1 MADTTSTTS
10 FRADISQLKSAMQ
23 AAQKQVAL
31 ANSEFKKATAGLD
44 NWSQSAKGLEA
55 KLKQLDSVLGA
66 QKTKLELL
74 KEEYEKTTRE
84 YGENSAAAMRV
95 KTAMNNQEAAI
106 AKTEKEIEDYNAELQ
121 KAEKYGDGFEESLEE
136 MNDASQT
143 ASDGFTVMKAALANL
158 VADGI
163 RAAISAM
170 KDLAKQTL
178 EAGMN
183 FEQGMAQVAAVSGA
197 SGEELEAL
205 TEKAKEMG
213 ATTKFSATESAEAF
227 NYMAMA
233 GWKTEDMI
241 NGIEGVM
248 SLAAA
253 SGADL
258 ATTSDI
264 VTDAL
269 TAMGYQAGDAGRLA
283 DVMAAASSNANTNV
297 EMMGAT
303 FQYAAPIV
311 GALGYSMEDTA
322 VQIGLMANAGIKGQ
336 KAGTALRSILSRLS
350 APPKECAE
358 AMEYLG
364 ISMTDS
370 EGKMKS
376 LDEVMN
382 ELRGRFANMNETQQ
396 TAYAKMIAGQEA
408 MSGLLAIVNA
418 APADYQK
425 LTAAVR
431 DSEGA
436 AASMANT
443 MNDTVEGQL
452 TLLKSQIEGIELQ
465 IYEKLVPSLRAGL
478 DKISETLSGIDW
490 DGVGQKLGDIAKQ
503 ALEFSI
509 KIIDNSEGIIQ
520 VLKSIGTVL
529 VATFVVSKISS
540 FANGIIAMV
549 KTFQALKAATDIA
562 TTSQLLLNA
571 AQAATPVGLVAAAVA
586 GLAAGMIYLA
596 SKNKEAEYSFETLN
610 DAEQAM
616 IDKTYE
622 LGAAYDE
629 VTAKRNEATEAVE
642 GEFSHYA
649 ELADELDQLVDAN
662 GNVKAGYEDRVNFI
676 VTTLNQAVGTE
687 LALVDGVI
695 ENYKEE
701 KEAIDALIESKKAE
715 AILSANQEKYNE
727 AVKGQDEALK
737 NLLATQGVYK
747 QNQAELKQLE
757 AEKAKLDSMSIDDY
771 IKQNNLMG
779 QAAQAADMFAE
790 EQENLNKKIAETKG
804 AIGESRFAMAE
815 AEKTY
820 VGFESTIQNYEG
832 LSAAIISGDSA
843 KISAA
848 LLNMQNDFITAETGT
863 KKTLEAQLADFE
875 EQYALMKDAVNDGSG
890 LVTDEMVQDMADMVE
905 AAKKELDKA
914 PSEFSSSAD
923 AAMKAYGDAAGSQTN
938 QTYVSGQAGLIRNA
952 ANDGLK
958 TNGAEKTAG
967 NNFAQGYGDGI
978 LANTP
983 YARTSAASMGTGS
996 VNSLNDSIDSH
1007 SPSRITTTSGEN
1019 FGQGFINGMDNKM
1032 SAVWNKA
1039 VALAKKAI
1047 AGLKKGQE
1055 EGSPSKLTYKS
1066 GVNFV
1071 LGYINGIVSEEK
1083 TLQKTVS
1090 DMVTGVVSEL
1100 AKMSNYNF
1108 ETVAENASSKFT
1120 NAVSKQADYMLK
1132 KIQYQ
1137 NEQKLAEFDN
1147 KTTSMQSKSDSKV
1160 SKLEKQ
1166 RDKKVN
1172 ALQKKLDALDSSKEN
1187 STARKKLQT
1196 QIKNIK
1202 NKYKKQIDAEKK
1214 SSKKAIEAEKKL
1226 KENYQKASS
1235 EMLSE
1240 FSEAMSEYQSKA
1252 QELIDSTING
1262 ITDRYNERYD
1272 ALIDKQNNLIDKLKS
1287 AGELFDISGAGI
1299 MTIND
1304 LTEQTRQIKEYT
1316 SKLQQIKEKV
1326 SSELFDEITQF
1337 DMKEGSAYIDRL
1349 LEMSAADLKAYNDAY
1364 TEKMQAAQQAGE
1376 SIYKSDFEKIKKD
1389 YENEINNA
1397 FKDLPKK
1404 LEELGNEAMQ
1414 GFLNGL
1420 TDNTDYMSK
1429 QVKTYIKAM
1438 IDTFKTELKISSP
1451 SKVMEQIG
1459 DYTGTGFVDGLKETI
1474 TSVKK
1479 AAVEIASTVA
1489 DPLDNVKAEINSA
1502 KLTAGSPNQIAGNTS
1517 NVVNNYNLVQ
1527 NNNSPKPLSPLDTY
1541 RARRQQIAFVKAI
1554 TE

>member
-44 NWSQSAKGLEA
+44 DWSQSAKGLEA

-74 KEEYEKTTRE
+74 KEEYAKTTKE

-106 AKTEKEIEDYNAELQ
+106 AKTEKQIDEYNAELQ
-121 KAEKYGDGFEESLEE
+121 KAEKYGDGFEDSLEE
-136 MNDASQT
+136 MNDASQA

-158 VADGI
+158 IADGI
-163 RAAISAM
+163 RQAINAM
-170 KDLAKQTL
+170 KELAAQTL

-197 SGEELEAL
+197 SGEELDAL

-241 NGIEGVM
+241 NGIEGIM

-364 ISMTDS
+364 ISMTDT
-370 EGKMKS
+370 EGNMKS
-376 LDEVMN
+376 LDEVMA
-382 ELRGRFANMNETQQ
+382 ELRSRFANMNETQQ
-396 TAYAKMIAGQEA
+396 TAYAKAIAGQEA

-418 APADYQK
+418 APADYDK

-452 TLLKSQIEGIELQ
+452 TLLKSQIEGIQLQ

-490 DGVGQKLGDIAKQ
+490 DVVGQKIGDITKK
-503 ALEFSI
+503 ALDFAV
-509 KIIDNSEGIIQ
+509 KIIDNGEGIISI
-520 VLKSIGTVL
+520 LKSVGTVL
-529 VATFVVSKISS
+529 AATFVISKISS
-540 FANGIIAMV
+540 FASGIISMV
-549 KTFQALKAATDIA
+549 KTFQALKAATDVA

-596 SKNKEAEYSFETLN
+596 SKNKEAEYSFDTLN
-610 DAEQAM
+610 DAEQEM

-622 LGAAYDE
+622 LGKAYE
-629 VTAKRNEATEAVE
+629 EATAKRDEATKAVE
-642 GEFSHYA
+642 GEYQHYS
-649 ELADELDQLVDAN
+649 ELADELEELVDAN

-701 KEAIDALIESKKAE
+701 KDAIDALIESKKAE

-737 NLLATQGVYK
+737 NLLSTQGVYK
-747 QNQAELKQLE
+747 QNQEELKQLE
-757 AEKAKLDSMSIDDY
+757 AEKAKLDATSLDDY

-779 QAAQAADMFAE
+779 QAAVAADLLAQ
-790 EQENLNKKIAETKG
+790 EQADLNNKIAETKG

-820 VGFESTIQNYEG
+820 VGFQSTIQNYEG
-832 LSAAIISGDSA
+832 LSAAIISGDSE
-843 KISAA
+843 KISVA
-848 LLNMQNDFITAETGT
+848 LANMQNDFITAETGT
-863 KKTLEAQLADFE
+863 RKTLEQQLADFE

-890 LVTDEMVQDMADMVE
+890 LVTQEMVDGMADMVDK
-905 AAKKELDKA
+905 AKKELDKA
-914 PSEFSSSAD
+914 PSEFSSSANT
-923 AAMKAYGDAAGSQTN
+923 AMKAYGDAAGSQSN
-938 QTYVSGQAGLIRNA
+938 QTYVIGKTNLIRKSA
-952 ANDGLK
+952 EDGLK
-958 TNGAEKTAG
+958 PTGAEKTAG
-967 NNFAQGYGDGI
+967 ENFGQGYGDGI
-978 LANTP
+978 LSKSPYANTQ
-983 YARTSAASMGTGS
+983 AAQMGSGA
-996 VNSLNDSIDSH
+996 VNSLNNEIDAH
-1007 SPSRITTTSGEN
+1007 SPSRKTTTSGEN
-1019 FGQGFINGMDNKM
+1019 FGQGFINGMENKT
-1032 SAVWNKA
+1032 SAIWNKA
-1039 VALAKKAI
+1039 KSLAQKAI
-1047 AGLKKGQE
+1047 EALKKGQQ

-1083 TLQKTVS
+1083 KLQKTVS
-1090 DMVTGVVSEL
+1090 EMVTGVVSEL
-1100 AKMSNYNF
+1100 AKMTNYNF
-1108 ETVAENASSKFT
+1108 SIVGENASTKFADSISKKVEYLT
-1120 NAVSKQADYMLK
+1120 N

-1137 NEQKLAEFDN
+1137 NEQKLAEFDKKTEKLQTQSN
-1147 KTTSMQSKSDSKV
+1147 KKV
-1160 SKLEKQ
+1160 SKLESQ

-1196 QIKNIK
+1196 QIKNVK
-1202 NKYKKQIDAEKK
+1202 NRYKKLIDAEKK

-1226 KENYQKASS
+1226 KENYQKASA
-1235 EMLSE
+1235 EMLAE
-1240 FSEAMSEYQSKA
+1240 FNEAMSEYQSKA
-1252 QELIDSTING
+1252 QELIDNTING
-1262 ITDRYNERYD
+1262 ITDKYNERYD
-1272 ALIDKQNNLIDKLKS
+1272 ALIEKQNNLIDKLKS
-1287 AGELFDISGAGI
+1287 AGELFSVSGAGI
-1299 MTIND
+1299 MTVND
-1304 LTEQTRQIKEYT
+1304 LKEQTRQITEYT
-1316 SKLQQIKEKV
+1316 AKLQKIKTKV
-1326 SSELFDEITQF
+1326 SAELFDEITKF

-1349 LEMSAADLKAYNDAY
+1349 LAMSAADLKAYNDAY
-1364 TEKMQAAQQAGE
+1364 TEKMKAAEKAGE
-1376 SIYKSDFEKIKKD
+1376 TIYASDFKQIEKD
-1389 YENEINNA
+1389 YENEINKA

-1414 GFLNGL
+1414 GFINGL
-1420 TDNTDYMSK
+1420 TDNTDYMTK

-1438 IDTFKTELKISSP
+1438 VDTFTKELKIGSP
-1451 SKVMEQIG
+1451 SKVTHELG
-1459 DYTGTGFVDGLKETI
+1459 DFTGMGFVNGLKDTI
-1474 TSVKK
+1474 ASVKK
-1479 AAVEIASTVA
+1479 AAVEMAQTVA
-1489 DPLDNVKAEINSA
+1489 TPLDSVKAGIDNA
-1502 KLTAGSPNQIAGNTS
+1502 KLIAGSPNQIAGGNTS
-1517 NVVNNYNLVQ
+1517 VINNYNLVQ
-1527 NNNSPKPLSPLDTY
+1527 NNTSPKSLSALDTY
-1541 RARRQQIAFVKAI
+1541 RARRQQVAFVKAI